1 MLEEWNPQPA
11 PTWVS
16 CVPSLRNPTLVPDFA
31 ERLAKK
37 LNLSFRMAIEKTT
50 SRPEQS
56 TLNNSFQ
63 QARNIDGSL
72 SPIAEKILPGPV
84 LLVDDV
90 VMSGW
95 TLTISSW
102 LLRKNGSGEV
112 WPIALAQSRT

>member
-1 MLEEWNPQPA
+1 MLNVMMDSIKGKMGQEE
-11 PTWVS
+11 
-16 CVPSLRNPTLVPDFA
+16 A
-31 ERLAKK
+31 ER
-37 LNLSFRMAIEKTT
+37 
-50 SRPEQS
+50 